1 MRTLEASSRY
11 LVGSG
16 NELLLFRSWRAG
28 SRAPVAYI
36 GHSQPTHSGN
46 VVALAESLCRLGLN
60 VHAGDL
66 RGHGASVSARQPLGH
81 LDRDDG
87 WERLIGDM
95 RQFLSVSFE
104 GVPWEDRL
112 IVAPNI
118 SGLLTLEL
126 LKTEPDLARNIVLI
140 SPPPNQ
146 RALWMLARSFAKAR
160 SLIRDPDL
168 PDEHTL
174 HHLYTFLG
182 AQLEDRKHLADVVSA
197 DRGIVDSLIRDP
209 AAWPT
214 PTLSYWL
221 SIFRGFQ
228 QAWDWPRADRIRDG
242 TRILLMYGAEDPMMG
257 NGGFVTPM
265 RDWFRARGA
274 GDVQSYRVEGAR
286 SAVFLDERRL
296 NVSEAIM
303 AWFRDGALPK
313 QIGERETANLEDISS
328 RLLSKLGNPD
338 LEAELSADALV
349 ELCYNAIQDE
359 ERWTEMIYRIALA
372 IARSERGNAQQI
384 EMLVTTLM
392 PHWDRA
398 YELNRQIMTNAAL
411 GVVLQDVIER
421 FGIGI
426 GLMTNDFGIVHCN
439 AAFREALGRCAPGGH
454 VGDDIQ
460 SVEGAL
466 RAIASPQFRSD
477 VERGRGE
484 TVLVVDGE
492 PVGIH
497 FRPQT
502 LRQTGLLRGG
512 PSGVLVLRKPDTD
525 PGERDDSRT
534 ALLQLAY
541 GLTQQEANVALRIA
555 AGRSPEEICTDLS
568 LSIHTVRTHLKRSY
582 EKVGVQGQTE
592 LGTRIMA
599 GPVGWLSA

>member
-1 MRTLEASSRY
+1 MQTLEKTSRY
-11 LVGSG
+11 IVGSN

-28 SRAPVAYI
+28 ALSPVAFV

-46 VVALAESLCRLGLN
+46 VIHLAEALCRHGFN
-60 VHAGDL
+60 VQAGDL
-66 RGHGASVSARQPLGH
+66 RGHGASVSAHQPLGH
-81 LDRDDG
+81 LDREDG

-95 RQFLSVSFE
+95 RQFLSLTFE
-104 GVPWEDRL
+104 RVPWEDRL

-126 LKTEPDLARNIVLI
+126 LKSDPDLARSIVLI

-146 RALWMLARSFAKAR
+146 RALWMLARSFASAR
-160 SLIRDPDL
+160 SLIRDPDQ

-182 AQLEDRKHLADVVSA
+182 AQLDNRKHLADVVSA
-197 DRGIVDSLIRDP
+197 DRAAVDALIEDP

-228 QAWDWPRADRIRDG
+228 QAWDWPRKARICEG
-242 TRILLMYGAEDPMMG
+242 TRILLMYGGEDPMMG

-265 RDWFRARGA
+265 RDWFSKRGIA
-274 GDVQSYRVEGAR
+274 DVRSYRVEGAR

-296 NVSEAIM
+296 KVSDAIVS
-303 AWFRDGALPK
+303 WFRDGALPK
-313 QIGERETANLEDISS
+313 QASEGVASNMEDISS
-328 RLLSKLGNPD
+328 RMLSKLGNPD
-338 LEAELSADALV
+338 LDGELSADDLV
-349 ELCYNAIQDE
+349 ELCYNAIHDE
-359 ERWTEMIYRIALA
+359 ERWTEMLYRIALA
-372 IARSERGNAQQI
+372 IARSDRSNAQQI
-384 EMLVTTLM
+384 ELLVSTLM

-398 YELNRQIMTNAAL
+398 YELNRQVMTNAAL

-426 GLMTNDFGIVHCN
+426 GLVTNDLGIVHYN
-439 AAFREALGRCAPGGH
+439 TAFREALARCLGTDEVA
-454 VGDDIQ
+454 DDRDM
-460 SVEGAL
+460 VDAAL
-466 RAIASPQFRSD
+466 RLVATAQFRGE

-484 TVLVVDGE
+484 AVLVVDGE
-492 PVGIH
+492 PTGIH

-502 LRQTGLLRGG
+502 LRQTGLQRGG
-512 PSGVLVLRKPDTD
+512 PSGVLVLRKTGAGASD
-525 PGERDDSRT
+525 GDDART

-541 GLTQQEANVALRIA
+541 SLTQQEANVALRIA
-555 AGRSPEEICTDLS
+555 AGRSPEDICADLG
-568 LSIHTVRTHLKRSY
+568 LSIHTVRTHLKRCY
-582 EKVGVQGQTE
+582 DKVRVQGQTE
-592 LGTRIMA
+592 LGTRIMS